1 MRDAGF
7 IEMKSPLLYLNI
19 PHPSSYQLP
28 LYRWLGE
35 VLEPNPPPST
45 PTRASF
51 GPKANA
57 TALGSPVCPEAGMD
71 VQPRGIGGGRCSDHW
86 RSIHIPSLTRG
97 PPPSSLQA
105 AGSDPC
111 GRMKEA
117 SKVTRVGRMGQQ
129 VGKVNK
135 LQRAY
140 CSGDRVSSSDG
151 RQKNIWVLCPAEGE
165 RPGPSNLHYRKRKT
179 SMSLSRGRSNSMT
192 MAVETRLK
200 YLAGLISTMR
210 HSVSKNAV

>member
-1 MRDAGF
+1 MRF
-7 IEMKSPLLYLNI
+7 WNPT
-19 PHPSSYQLP
+19 HH
-28 LYRWLGE
+28 
-35 VLEPNPPPST
+35 PPPLPGPHLVRRLTPQLLALLSAPRPGWTCSLGGSVAGDVVIIGDPST
-45 PTRASF
+45 YPLSHGA
-51 GPKANA
+51 
-57 TALGSPVCPEAGMD
+57 
-71 VQPRGIGGGRCSDHW
+71 
-86 RSIHIPSLTRG
+86 
-97 PPPSSLQA
+97 PPSSLQA